1 MAGSR
6 ASTVGASED
15 GRLCAVSQ
23 RGDEPAGAPR
33 RGRPADGES
42 WDGGS
47 WVDVDAEGH
56 WQPTFE
62 ERSRSLV
69 VLAAVVGVLL
79 LAAAFASIDDGDGD
93 AADVATASSTT
104 TATTEATTTTTEPPA
119 DASVDGE
126 PPPPGCEDDD
136 RDASPLRD
144 RSDSTVLVLN
154 GTPQGGHA
162 GERTDDLEET
172 GYTTMEPGNASI
184 QPVTTVDYVEG
195 FCAEAVRLV
204 FDTGIGGATWQ
215 PHSEDSDVR
224 LGRAVLV
231 LTLGRDSL

>member
-1 MAGSR
+1 M
-6 ASTVGASED
+6 
-15 GRLCAVSQ
+15 SQ
-23 RGDEPAGAPR
+23 RGDDPAGAPR
-33 RGRPADGES
+33 RGRSADGEP
-42 WDGGS
+42 WDGGA

-62 ERSRSLV
+62 ERSRSAV

-104 TATTEATTTTTEPPA
+104 TTTQATTTTEAPA
-119 DASVDGE
+119 SAASIDGE

-136 RDASPLRD
+136 REASPLRD
-144 RSDSTVLVLN
+144 RADSTVLVLN
-154 GTPQGGHA
+154 GTPRGGHA
-162 GERTDDLEET
+162 GERTEALEEV
-172 GYTTMEPGNASI
+172 GYTTMVPDNASI

-195 FCAEAVRLV
+195 YCAEAVRLV
-204 FDTGIGGATWQ
+204 FDLGIGGATWQ
-215 PHSEDSDVR
+215 PHPDDSDVF